1 MKTGV
6 VKSKLNH
13 LYETRKNKNIWIRIF
28 QECEYGLEH
37 WFILEEYDREDI
49 KEELKELE
57 KLNYIDCSEY
67 IADGNKVIALQIDLE
82 EVKK

>member
-1 MKTGV
+1 METGV
-6 VKSKLNH
+6 VKSKIKH
-13 LYETRKNKNIWIRIF
+13 LFETRKNKNIWIRIF

-57 KLNYIDCSEY
+57 KLNYISCSEY
-67 IADGNKVIALQIDLE
+67 TADGNKVVALQIDLE
-82 EVKK
+82 EVEK